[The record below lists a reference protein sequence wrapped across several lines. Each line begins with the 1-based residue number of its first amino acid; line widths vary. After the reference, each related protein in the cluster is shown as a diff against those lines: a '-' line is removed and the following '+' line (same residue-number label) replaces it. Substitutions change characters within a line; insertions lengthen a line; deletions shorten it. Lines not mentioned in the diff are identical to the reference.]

1 MSDGHPAVGAAG
13 TPAQPQGGGQGW
25 LLRLL
30 RRVARATL
38 RPELERIG
46 GDVAAAAALAAA
58 VEREAANRAELQRRL
73 DAGLEQVAAQF
84 AGLREA
90 FLVTRGEFEEVR
102 DHRLTELTDATA
114 RATQAAAAV
123 QREVESLRDLRV
135 PAAEAA
141 LAGLHR
147 TAEALQREVESLR
160 DVRIPQAEAG
170 LERMQR
176 ALDATPAV
184 IAGVQA
190 LAVELRDRRLP
201 ALSARTDALV
211 ERLHEEL
218 TDAAGLAERV
228 ARHEPLHI
236 AVDPAV
242 EARIPAAVT
251 AASRSFADEFRG
263 DRGEIL
269 GRAAEHVRLLGA
281 AAPVLDVGCG
291 RGELLE
297 ALRDAGVE
305 ARGVD
310 ADPAMVAACRGLG
323 LAADEGDALAALRE
337 APPGCL
343 GAVTAVHIVE
353 HLPAAGWMALVEG
366 AAVALRPGGV
376 LLIESPNPESLRV
389 GAGLFWLDPTHR
401 APVHPEAL
409 AFVVKA
415 LGFEVMETRFLHPF
429 PPDQALASPSQPEAV
444 RELAERLDGWLSAP
458 RDYLLVAR
466 KPQRHR

>member
-1 MSDGHPAVGAAG
+1 MSDGHPPVGAAG
-13 TPAQPQGGGQGW
+13 TPAQPRRGGQGW

-38 RPELERIG
+38 WPELERVD
-46 GDVAAAAALAAA
+46 GDVAAATALATAL
-58 VEREAANRAELQRRL
+58 EREAANRAELQRRL
-73 DAGLEQVAAQF
+73 DARLDESEAAF
-84 AGLREA
+84 ACLRQD
-90 FLVTRGEFEEVR
+90 FLVTRGEFEEMR
-102 DHRLTELTDATA
+102 DHRLAEIADGTA
-114 RATQAAAAV
+114 RASQAAAAV
-123 QREVESLRDLRV
+123 QREVELLRDARV
-135 PAAEAA
+135 PTAEAA
-141 LAGLHR
+141 LAGLQR
-147 TAEALQREVESLR
+147 AAEALQREVESLR
-160 DVRIPQAEAG
+160 DARIPQAEAG

-176 ALDATPAV
+176 ALDAAPAV
-184 IAGVQA
+184 MAGVQA
-190 LAVELRDRRLP
+190 LAVELRDQRLP

-218 TDAAGLAERV
+218 TEAAGLAERV

-242 EARIPAAVT
+242 EARIPAAVA

-310 ADPAMVAACRGLG
+310 ADPAMVAACRRLG

-337 APPGCL
+337 APPGSL

-366 AAVALRPGGV
+366 AAAALRPGGI

-409 AFVVKA
+409 AFVAKA
-415 LGFEVMETRFLHPF
+415 LGLEVVETRFLHPF

-444 RELAERLDGWLSAP
+444 RQLAARLDGWLSAP

-466 KPQRHR
+466 KP